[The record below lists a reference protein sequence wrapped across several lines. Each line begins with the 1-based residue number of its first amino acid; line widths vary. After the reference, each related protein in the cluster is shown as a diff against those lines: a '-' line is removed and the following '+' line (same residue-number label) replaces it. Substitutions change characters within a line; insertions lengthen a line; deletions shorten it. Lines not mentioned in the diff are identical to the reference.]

1 MCIQDSSILVILETV
16 EYSFLPSTLP
26 LNINMSA
33 PTSEQKHVLVLIA
46 MDAEAAPFLQ
56 RLQLKEAPLAGPAW
70 LPCKA
75 YTGDYNDM
83 RITVVTNGKWR
94 AGQADAV
101 DNVGTTPAALAAFA
115 AISSLQPTLVINAGT
130 AGGFK
135 SKGACIGDTFVT
147 TMHRHHDR
155 RITIPGWDDYA
166 RGHHEAHSCEKLRSV
181 LGFKG
186 GVVTTGN
193 SLDATET
200 DRIIMSSNDA
210 SVKDMEAAA
219 IAWVAEMAAVP
230 FFALKCVTDIV
241 DGDQP
246 THEEFLQNLGT
257 AAASLQVSLI
267 SVVDYLVGKTASE
280 L

>member
-1 MCIQDSSILVILETV
+1 
-16 EYSFLPSTLP
+16 
-26 LNINMSA
+26 
-33 PTSEQKHVLVLIA
+33 
-46 MDAEAAPFLQ
+46 
-56 RLQLKEAPLAGPAW
+56 

-75 YTGDYNDM
+75 YSGDYKDL
-83 RITVVTNGKWR
+83 RITVVTNGKWH
-94 AGQADAV
+94 AGQADSV

-115 AISSLQPTLVINAGT
+115 AISALQPTLVINAGT

-135 SKGACIGDTFVT
+135 SKGARIGDTFIT

-166 RGHHEAHSCEKLRSV
+166 RGHHAVHPCGKLV
-181 LGFKG
+181 AALGFKS

-193 SLDATET
+193 SLDATEV
-200 DRIIMSSNDA
+200 DRAVMASNDA

-219 IAWVAEMAAVP
+219 IAWVAELAQAP

-241 DGDQP
+241 DGETP
-246 THEEFLQNLGT
+246 THEEFMQNLST
-257 AAASLQVSLI
+257 AAESLQASLI
-267 SVVDYLVGKTASE
+267 AVVDYMVGKTAAE

>member
-1 MCIQDSSILVILETV
+1 MLIIDYCMSLKPNNPHHV
-16 EYSFLPSTLP
+16 Y
-26 LNINMSA
+26 LN
-33 PTSEQKHVLVLIA
+33 
-46 MDAEAAPFLQ
+46 LQ
-56 RLQLKEAPLAGPAW
+56 VPLAGPKW
-70 LPCKA
+70 MPCKA
-75 YTGDYNDM
+75 FSRPTRDHSEM

-94 AGQADAV
+94 EGQADSV

-115 AISSLQPTLVINAGT
+115 AISALQPTLIINAGT

-135 SKGACIGDTFVT
+135 SKGACIGDTFLT

-166 RGHHEAHSCEKLRSV
+166 RGHHEAHVCSKLAAA
-181 LGFKG
+181 LGFKS

-200 DRIIMSSNDA
+200 DRTVMASNDA

-219 IAWVAEMAAVP
+219 IAWVAELAQVP

-246 THEEFLQNLGT
+246 THEEFMQNLGT
-257 AAASLQVSLI
+257 AAASLQASLI
-267 SVVDYLVGKTASE
+267 AVVDYLVGKTAAD